1 MKKKQTVRDIVSDYS
16 CNILKITSN
25 GHVLDSRTMD
35 GEAQIFDDLLDL
47 KVKNVKSETYR
58 EYCSWDDNAG
68 FRYKTVLAIEV
79 EYKSKQDKKKDS

>member
-1 MKKKQTVRDIVSDYS
+1 MKKKQTVRDVIADYP
-16 CNILKITSN
+16 CDVLTIKSN

-35 GEAQIFDDLLDL
+35 GEAQIFDGLLDL

-68 FRYKTVLAIEV
+68 FRYKTVLTIEV
-79 EYKSKQDKKKDS
+79 EYK